1 MAGNQPLA
9 KFKHGSVEAV
19 IFENKLQKNG
29 TSFTVRKAVLQ
40 RNYLDK
46 NDHWQSTSSLD
57 INDIPK
63 AIVVLTKAYD
73 FLTRSDKGDDPQ
85 GRD

>member
-40 RNYLDK
+40 RNYLD
-46 NDHWQSTSSLD
+46 